1 MQVSFFVATVR
12 EISLTVCTFA
22 QFARLV
28 QGERTPLK
36 TDDCVDPRGS
46 AFCDTCVGTIGTAG
60 SSCGV
65 NGKACL
71 STPAQIA
78 VYGLTT
84 GIVCACKDN
93 SHTIGKCKE
102 LVDATATCVGTVG
115 TAGSSC
121 GVNGK
126 VCLSTPAQLAPYGRT
141 TGILRVQGQF

>member
-28 QGERTPLK
+28 RGERTPLK

-84 GIVCACKDN
+84 GIVCAGKDN

-102 LVDATATCVGTVG
+102 LVDA
-115 TAGSSC
+115 S
-121 GVNGK
+121 
-126 VCLSTPAQLAPYGRT
+126 LSTPAQLAPYGRT